1 METTMTTIDH
11 ASCETG
17 RTKFALLGFAGRAL
31 RLAYHAMK
39 LRSERAALHA
49 MPDHLLKDLGISR
62 SQIDHCTSVR
72 YARSDADRMDARS
85 GG

>member
-17 RTKFALLGFAGRAL
+17 RAKFALPGFAGRAL
-31 RLAYHAMK
+31 RLVYHAMK

-62 SQIDHCTSVR
+62 SQIDHCTWVR
-72 YARSDADRMDARS
+72 YARSDTDRMDARS